1 MQAPAPTTPPT
12 SALTPEPRRG
22 PLYALFAANVVS
34 SIGDNLA
41 FIAVPWF
48 VLQTTGSVE
57 QTGIT
62 AACTTAGV
70 AVSAFF
76 GASLV
81 DLLGYRRAS
90 ILSDLASGLA
100 IAGIPLLYLL
110 GQLAF
115 RELLALVFL
124 AGLFTTP
131 GATARSSLIPDLA
144 ALGRVRL
151 ERAAAASDGVQ
162 RVSIFVGALLA
173 GVLIIAV
180 GTSSLLWIDAATF
193 LVSATVIVLAVP
205 RRLPIAPAI
214 AGAAT
219 QPGIPPA
226 ALPSRRGPFKRLRR
240 YVADLSQGVR
250 FIWRDGVV
258 FGIIAAVL
266 VTNLLDEGFVS
277 VLAPAY
283 VRQVF
288 GDPVVLGSIF
298 ALFGAGAFLGTILFG
313 LIGHRLPRRW
323 TLGIS
328 FTLGGGTRF
337 LALAIFPILP
347 VQLAVEG
354 GAGLCLGQIN
364 PLTRTLEYERVPA
377 ALRARVFGTITAG
390 VMLGAPLGGLLSGLC
405 AAAIGAQATLLV
417 FGAIYLLAT
426 LSLLVNPALKGMGRR
441 TALNG
446 SHELDGH
453 GDI

>member
-1 MQAPAPTTPPT
+1 MKAPAPTTPPT
-12 SALTPEPRRG
+12 STLAPAPRRR

-48 VLQTTGSVE
+48 VLQTTGSVG

-90 ILSDLASGLA
+90 ILSDLMSGSA

-110 GQLAF
+110 GQLEF
-115 RELLALVFL
+115 RVLLALVFL

-144 ALGRVRL
+144 AHGQVRL

-162 RVSIFVGALLA
+162 RISIFVGALLA
-173 GVLIIAV
+173 GVLIVAV
-180 GTSSLLWIDAATF
+180 GTSNLLWIDAATF
-193 LVSATVIVLAVP
+193 LFSATVILLAVP
-205 RRLPIAPAI
+205 RRLPTSHAVAD
-214 AGAAT
+214 AAT
-219 QPGIPPA
+219 PPEAPPA
-226 ALPSRRGPFKRLRR
+226 VPLPRGGLFRRLGHYF
-240 YVADLSQGVR
+240 ANLSHGAR
-250 FIWRDGVV
+250 FIWRDGVI

-283 VRQVF
+283 VRRVF
-288 GDPVVLGSIF
+288 GDPVVLGSMF

-337 LALAIFPILP
+337 LALALFPLVP

-390 VMLGAPLGGLLSGLC
+390 AMVGTPLGGLLAGVC
-405 AAAIGAQATLLV
+405 AATIGTQATLLV
-417 FGAIYLLAT
+417 FGAVYLLAT
-426 LSLLVNPALKGMGRR
+426 VSLLVNPALKRMERK
-441 TALNG
+441 TALIG
-446 SHELDGH
+446 SLGQDGH
-453 GDI
+453 GDR